1 LNELSEKYPRIRNF
15 HVTVKEANGKVIFL
29 RKLESGGSEH
39 SFGIHVAK
47 MAGMPKAIVNR
58 ANEVLLELESKRIQ
72 HDIKESVRQLPPA
85 LQLNIF
91 DTADPKL
98 KELAEAISKI
108 DVNVLTPVEALMKLN
123 ELKRLADK

>member
-1 LNELSEKYPRIRNF
+1 
-15 HVTVKEANGKVIFL
+15 VIFL